1 MATNKIQ
8 PAKTDIVQC
17 WKQVIFIK
25 IAPITMV
32 TMFYFTPLVALVAW
46 SYMAGDNKPAVATT
60 TQRACWSGW
69 RSYLELI
76 SLPRW
81 NDDFRPICRSA
92 NYIVNICISYIFIY
106 MYNMYIICY
115 NIIYLY
121 KICIINIHVCMLWTF
136 VYHIYIY
143 NYIMMVIDECK
154 YGCAIPLAYHVRY
167 VIRQNTL

>member
-1 MATNKIQ
+1 MQQWQQTKSNQ
-8 PAKTDIVQC
+8 PKLTLFSVESKSSSSRLLLSPWSPC
-17 WKQVIFIK
+17 FIS
-25 IAPITMV
+25 P
-32 TMFYFTPLVALVAW
+32 PLVALVAW

-60 TQRACWSGW
+60 TQRTCWSGW

-92 NYIVNICISYIFIY
+92 NYIVNICIPYIY

-121 KICIINIHVCMLWTF
+121 KICKINIHVCILWTF
-136 VYHIYIY
+136 VYHIYIQ
-143 NYIMMVIDECK
+143 
-154 YGCAIPLAYHVRY
+154 LYHDGYRWM
-167 VIRQNTL
+167 